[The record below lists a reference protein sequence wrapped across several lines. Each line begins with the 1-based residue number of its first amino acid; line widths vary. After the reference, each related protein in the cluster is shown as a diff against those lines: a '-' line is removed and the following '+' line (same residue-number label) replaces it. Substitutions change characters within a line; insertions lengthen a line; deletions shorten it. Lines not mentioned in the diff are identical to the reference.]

1 MTEQFGFKYPCEGL
15 QGNTF
20 LNMGVVF
27 KETFTKRKIL
37 SKILFEGVVTMLGIV
52 IKSIKI

>member
-1 MTEQFGFKYPCEGL
+1 
-15 QGNTF
+15 
-20 LNMGVVF
+20 MGVVF
-27 KETFTKRKIL
+27 KGTFTKRKIL